1 MSFLRRHRPFTRH
14 ASTTA
19 GAEDICCA
27 LRRLSRQGPNTKEGA
42 TQSRSVPDQRKT
54 EKIGMTEVL
63 TRFFVQPV
71 ARRDDGA
78 HVPDGLIECISAEE
92 AFEMAAK
99 IARRRD
105 TAHHR
110 AFSRTGYPEWGF
122 YQGPGDAREGRRPST
137 VHL

>member
-1 MSFLRRHRPFTRH
+1 
-14 ASTTA
+14 
-19 GAEDICCA
+19 
-27 LRRLSRQGPNTKEGA
+27 
-42 TQSRSVPDQRKT
+42 
-54 EKIGMTEVL
+54 MTEVL